1 MTVQMCS
8 KVEEWMGRCLVAAE
22 EAQYSTFI
30 SYRVVCDDK
39 DPYYTF
45 KPS

>member
-1 MTVQMCS
+1 
-8 KVEEWMGRCLVAAE
+8 MGRCLVAAD

-30 SYRVVCDDK
+30 SNRVVCDDK

-45 KPS
+45 RQLCLDYAA